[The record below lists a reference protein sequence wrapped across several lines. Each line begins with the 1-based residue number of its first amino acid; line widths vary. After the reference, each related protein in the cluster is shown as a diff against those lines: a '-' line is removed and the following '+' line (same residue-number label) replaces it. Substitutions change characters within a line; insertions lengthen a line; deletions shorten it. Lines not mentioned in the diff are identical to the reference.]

1 MSNQKV
7 ELIDFLLK
15 PFLQHV
21 GFLNKCDRN
30 PDGNAVVA
38 AFDEIGLSTNIPQF
52 LGLQTVRS
60 FLLKYKE
67 TDLLILESTD
77 FILKKKLL
85 SLTMNTFYSSR
96 VLQNTTFAP
105 TYANLS
111 TGYHEIKLND
121 LIEWK
126 NSLDI
131 RQYFAENWKKI
142 LDDCEILLIRDFIKP
157 DDLLTILN
165 S

>member
-38 AFDEIGLSTNIPQF
+38 AFDEIGLSTNIPHT

-67 TDLLILESTD
+67 TGQYNFD

-121 LIEWK
+121 LIEWN

-131 RQYFAENWKKI
+131 RQYFAENWEKI

-157 DDLLTILN
+157 DDLLTVLN

>member
-15 PFLQHV
+15 LFLQHV

-30 PDGNAVVA
+30 PNGNAVVA

-67 TDLLILESTD
+67 TGQYNFDFRINRFYIEKKTFVFDNEYILQ
-77 FILKKKLL
+77 
-85 SLTMNTFYSSR
+85 
-96 VLQNTTFAP
+96 LQGTAKHYVCT
-105 TYANLS
+105 NL
-111 TGYHEIKLND
+111 
-121 LIEWK
+121 
-126 NSLDI
+126 
-131 RQYFAENWKKI
+131 
-142 LDDCEILLIRDFIKP
+142 CKP
-157 DDLLTILN
+157 KHGLP
-165 S
+165 